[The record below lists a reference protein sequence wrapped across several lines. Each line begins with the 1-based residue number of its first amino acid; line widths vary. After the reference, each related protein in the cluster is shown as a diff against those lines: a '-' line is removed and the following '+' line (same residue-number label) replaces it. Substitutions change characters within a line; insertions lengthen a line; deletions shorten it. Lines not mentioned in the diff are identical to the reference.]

1 MAIRSDLALEAVE
14 AFLQRQRVE
23 EAPGIQVDREEK
35 EGEILI
41 QRVKVVDQRGEEA
54 TGKKKGTY
62 VTLTSQSFRER
73 RKDQQ
78 EKLARVLSREI
89 QGLLPRSGMSVLVV
103 GLGNQEAT
111 PDSLGPRVVKKLL
124 VSRHLGPKT
133 PKDYEG
139 ELGTL
144 SAIAPGVLGQTGIE
158 TKDVILG
165 IAKEIRP
172 DAVLA
177 VDALAAGSIQRIGS
191 TIQLADT
198 GIRPGSGV
206 GNARAEITKEALGV
220 EAVVAIGIP
229 TVVHALTIAR
239 ESLLAF
245 LQQHNQFQ
253 DNLDAFLEEH
263 LAPVMG
269 HLLVT
274 PKEIDSLMEDMAAV
288 VAAGINA
295 AVHPA
300 VAREESLL

>member
-41 QRVKVVDQRGEEA
+41 QRVKVVDERGEEL

-124 VSRHLGPKT
+124 VSRHLAPKM

-165 IAKEIRP
+165 ITKEIRP

-245 LQQHNQFQ
+245 LQQKNQFQ

-269 HLLVT
+269 HLMVT
-274 PKEIDSLMEDMAAV
+274 PKEIDSLMEDMGAV